1 MIIFTFIITLI
12 SSAVVYH
19 FYWKRRKLPPGPV
32 PLPFVGN
39 LLEIEAKPPGYDA
52 YIDWKNRYGP
62 IFTYWI
68 GEKPVVAIADYKL
81 MKETIIDDG
90 DSYIDRDFFND
101 FFNIL
106 RNNTFGLTSLEGS
119 DWQEQ
124 RRFAIKTF
132 HHLGVGKNVMQ
143 EKVCTRLRI
152 WIIAFIYRCLSN
164 YQECLKNWMK
174 R

>member
-1 MIIFTFIITLI
+1 
-12 SSAVVYH
+12 
-19 FYWKRRKLPPGPV
+19 
-32 PLPFVGN
+32 
-39 LLEIEAKPPGYDA
+39 
-52 YIDWKNRYGP
+52 
-62 IFTYWI
+62 
-68 GEKPVVAIADYKL
+68 

-132 HHLGVGKNVMQ
+132 HNLGVGKNIMQ
-143 EKVCTRLRI
+143 EKVCASIYLKFI
-152 WIIAFIYRCLSN
+152 SCAFVDVYRAI
-164 YQECLKNWMK
+164 
-174 R
+174 